1 MSADPGG
8 PVTTAAPA
16 ASGAAASVP
25 AAGDSWVDRMLDVE
39 VGAVA
44 HGGHCVA
51 RHEGRVVFVRHAL
64 PGERVHA
71 VVTEDG
77 GGSFCRADAVAV
89 LRAAPGRVEPA
100 CPWAGPGGC
109 GGCDFQH
116 ADHDTQRALKARV
129 VAEQLAHIA
138 GIERDITC
146 EALPGGPLGWRT
158 RLRMA
163 VTDDGRPGLRAHRS
177 HEVRPVG
184 DCPIAAPGALAPVL
198 EREWTPT
205 AEIEIVHDAAGET
218 HAAEL
223 FEGERHPEVGSG
235 VAHEHAAGRDWTLP
249 APAFWQVHPGAADA
263 VVAAAMDGVG
273 DLGPG
278 GTVWD
283 LYGGAGL
290 FAAALAERVGPDG
303 LVVTVESDPD
313 ATAAAAAN
321 LADLP
326 ACRVVRGKV
335 EKVLEGLVGV
345 GASEATGGRV
355 RGSPDVIVA
364 DPPRK
369 GLGRPL
375 AARLGAIGARRIVH
389 VACDPAALARDVA
402 ALAETGYRLEDLRVF
417 DAFPMTHHVECVA
430 TLVRESDAVDSRR
443 RGGAELDPAAGR
455 RSGAELDP
463 AEGP

>member
-1 MSADPGG
+1 MSDDTLPGQALHDEAPSGG
-8 PVTTAAPA
+8 PVTAAGTAA
-16 ASGAAASVP
+16 
-25 AAGDSWVDRMLDVE
+25 DSWVDRMLDVE
-39 VGAVA
+39 IGAVA

-77 GGSFCRADAVAV
+77 GGSFCRADAVTV
-89 LRAAPGRVEPA
+89 LREAPGRVEPA

-116 ADHDTQRALKARV
+116 ADHDTQRALKAAV
-129 VAEQLAHIA
+129 VAEQLGHIA
-138 GIERDITC
+138 GIHREITC

-158 RLRMA
+158 RMRMA

-177 HEVRPVG
+177 HEVLPVG
-184 DCPIAAPGALAPVL
+184 DCPIAVTGALAPVL
-198 EREWTPT
+198 RQDWTPT
-205 AEIEIVHDAAGET
+205 AEIEVVSDGAGET
-218 HAAEL
+218 HATEL
-223 FEGERHPEVGSG
+223 LEGERHLEIGSG
-235 VAHEHAAGRDWTLP
+235 TAHEHAAGRDWELP

-263 VVAAAMDGVG
+263 VVGAAMAGVG

-278 GTVWD
+278 ETVWD

-290 FAAALAERVGPDG
+290 IAAALAERVGPEG
-303 LVVTVESDPD
+303 LVVNVESDPD
-313 ATAAAAAN
+313 ATGAAGRN

-326 ACRVVRGKV
+326 ACRVVRGRV
-335 EKVLEGLVGV
+335 EKVLESLVRSN
-345 GASEATGGRV
+345 GA
-355 RGSPDVIVA
+355 PDVIVA

-369 GLGRPL
+369 GLGRGL
-375 AARLGAIGARRIVH
+375 AARIGALGARRIVH

-417 DAFPMTHHVECVA
+417 DAFPMTHHMECVA
-430 TLVRESDAVDSRR
+430 TLVRS
-443 RGGAELDPAAGR
+443 GGDPSPAG
-455 RSGAELDP
+455 S
-463 AEGP
+463 

>member
-1 MSADPGG
+1 MSAEPGG
-8 PVTTAAPA
+8 PVTTVTEAVTTTEAVPTAEAP
-16 ASGAAASVP
+16 
-25 AAGDSWVDRMLDVE
+25 DSWVDRMLDVE
-39 VGAVA
+39 IGAVA

-77 GGSFCRADAVAV
+77 GGSYCRADAVTV

-116 ADHDTQRALKARV
+116 ADHDTSRALKAAV
-129 VAEQLAHIA
+129 VAEQLGHIA
-138 GIERDITC
+138 GIEREVVC

-177 HEVRPVG
+177 HEVLPVG
-184 DCPIAAPGALAPVL
+184 DCPIAVPGALAPVIDH
-198 EREWTPT
+198 EWTPT
-205 AEIEIVHDAAGET
+205 AEIEIVHDATGET

-223 FEGERHPEVGSG
+223 LEGERHPEIGSG
-235 VAHEHAAGRDWTLP
+235 TAHERAAGRDWELP
-249 APAFWQVHPGAADA
+249 AAAFWQVHPAAADA
-263 VVAAAMDGVG
+263 VVAAALEGVG

-278 GTVWD
+278 ATVWD

-290 FAAALAERVGPDG
+290 IAAALAERVGPDG
-303 LVVTVESDPD
+303 LVVIVESDPD

-326 ACRVVRGKV
+326 ACRVVRGRV
-335 EKVLEGLVGV
+335 EKVLEGLVRV
-345 GASEATGGRV
+345 GASEATGDEVG
-355 RGSPDVIVA
+355 GAPDVIVA

-375 AARLGAIGARRIVH
+375 AARLGAIGAQRIVH

-402 ALAETGYRLEDLRVF
+402 ALAETGYRLEGLRVF

-430 TLVRESDAVDSRR
+430 TLVKEPRPADPVD
-443 RGGAELDPAAGR
+443 
-455 RSGAELDP
+455 
-463 AEGP
+463 GP